1 MVKLELECGVSVLV
15 DEQDVGLISSHH
27 WRLSHK
33 KKYRESGAT
42 YRYLLSKQGALHR
55 LIMAPIAGQVVDHI
69 NGDIYDNRRSN
80 LRLCTNAENIRNAQ
94 KRCIKKAT
102 SKFKGVGFDSNR
114 NRWRATITVDWKTKH
129 LGYFDSEEDAAK
141 AYDIASEK
149 YHGEFGRKNFLEQ

>member
-1 MVKLELECGVSVLV
+1 
-15 DEQDVGLISSHH
+15 
-27 WRLSHK
+27 
-33 KKYRESGAT
+33 
-42 YRYLLSKQGALHR
+42 
-55 LIMAPIAGQVVDHI
+55 MAPIAGQVVDHI